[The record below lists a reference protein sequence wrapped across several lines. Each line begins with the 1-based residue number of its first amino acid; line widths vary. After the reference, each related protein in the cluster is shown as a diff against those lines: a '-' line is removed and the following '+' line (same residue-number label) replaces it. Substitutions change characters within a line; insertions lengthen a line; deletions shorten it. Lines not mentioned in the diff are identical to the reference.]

1 MTPTA
6 ATNERSEVIKNG
18 SAKNTS
24 GGDSNSGNSPVN
36 SSGNRGTSK
45 KAAEGSSA
53 FSYLGDSLREL
64 KKVTFPSR
72 AETRQAT
79 LVTLFIVFFVSL
91 CLFLLDQ
98 VFFHLMSA
106 VLG

>member
-1 MTPTA
+1 MTSTA

-18 SAKNTS
+18 SAKNTPGGGNNS
-24 GGDSNSGNSPVN
+24 GDSP
-36 SSGNRGTSK
+36 GNRGTSK
-45 KAAEGSSA
+45 KAAEGSSP
-53 FSYLGDSLREL
+53 FSYLGDSLNEL
-64 KKVTFPSR
+64 KKVTFPTR

-79 LVTLFIVFFVSL
+79 LVTLLIIFFVSL

-98 VFFHLMSA
+98 VFFHLMNA